1 MFYNIGP
8 RWGILKPA
16 PHLLVKKH
24 LTERHFFEFY
34 SSLMNEN
41 GGVNIFKV
49 ITDIPNS

>member
-16 PHLLVKKH
+16 PHLLVEKH
-24 LTERHFFEFY
+24 LTARHSVQFY
-34 SSLMNEN
+34 SSSMNEN

-49 ITDIPNS
+49 ITDIPHS